1 MKRLDSKGMLPFL
14 IVLGMTLA
22 AGDAVAQA
30 ESLGEGY
37 NYSGPEDKT
46 HVKIPGIDK
55 NGDGCL
61 DKSEVT
67 PGGQLEK
74 RFETRDANHDGK
86 LCKDE
91 YYTPSSS

>member
-22 AGDAVAQA
+22 AGDAVAQP

-46 HVKIPGIDK
+46 HARRH
-55 NGDGCL
+55 
-61 DKSEVT
+61 ST
-67 PGGQLEK
+67 P
-74 RFETRDANHDGK
+74 APSPA
-86 LCKDE
+86 
-91 YYTPSSS
+91 TPSTPPAPSAALAATRSAR